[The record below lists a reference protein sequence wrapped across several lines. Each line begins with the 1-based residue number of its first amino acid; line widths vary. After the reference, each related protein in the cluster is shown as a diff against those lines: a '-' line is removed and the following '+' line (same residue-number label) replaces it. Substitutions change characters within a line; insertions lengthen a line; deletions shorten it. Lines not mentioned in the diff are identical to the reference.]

1 MTETVLSVL
10 RTEAIAKNFL
20 QGGRRIA
27 VLEDVSLEVH
37 AGEVV
42 ALTGPSGTGK
52 STFLHIAGLLER
64 PDGGR
69 IAIAGADMT
78 GAGDR
83 ERTRV
88 RRHLIGF
95 VYQFHHLLPEFTAI
109 ENAAMPLRVAGR
121 SRQEA
126 WQSARELLARL
137 GLAERLDHR
146 PAALSGGEQQ
156 RVAIA
161 RALVHHPKLVLAD
174 EPTGNL
180 DEHTAEEVMDL
191 FLTVARERQ
200 AAVLLATHNMDLAGR
215 ADRILRLHEGR
226 LEAVA

>member
-1 MTETVLSVL
+1 MTTSVL
-10 RTEAIAKNFL
+10 MAEAIAKSFL

-27 VLEDVSLEVH
+27 VLEDVSLTVH

-64 PDGGR
+64 PDAGR
-69 IAIAGADMT
+69 IAIAGEDMT
-78 GAGDR
+78 AAGER
-83 ERTRV
+83 ERTRT

-95 VYQFHHLLPEFTAI
+95 VYQFHHLLPEFTAV

-121 SRQEA
+121 PRREA
-126 WQSARELLARL
+126 HGQARSLLERL
-137 GLAERLDHR
+137 GLAERLGHR

-180 DEHTAEEVMDL
+180 DEHTADEVMDL
-191 FLTVARERQ
+191 FLKVARARR
-200 AAVLLATHNMDLAGR
+200 AAVLLATHNMALAAR
-215 ADRILRLHEGR
+215 ADRVLRLHEGR

>member
-1 MTETVLSVL
+1 MTETVLSA
-10 RTEAIAKNFL
+10 EAIANSFL
-20 QGGRRIA
+20 QGGRRIS
-27 VLEDVSLEVH
+27 VLEDVSLAVH

-64 PDGGR
+64 ADGGR
-69 IAIAGADMT
+69 IAIAGEDMT
-78 GAGDR
+78 ASGER
-83 ERTRV
+83 ERTRT

-95 VYQFHHLLPEFTAI
+95 VYQFHHLLPEFTAV

-126 WQSARELLARL
+126 CKSAHQLLARL

-180 DEHTAEEVMDL
+180 DEHTADEVMDL
-191 FLTVARERQ
+191 FLSVARERG
-200 AAVLLATHNMDLAGR
+200 AAVLLATHNMELAGR

-226 LEAVA
+226 LETVA

>member
-1 MTETVLSVL
+1 MTTTVLSA
-10 RTEAIAKNFL
+10 EAIAKSFL
-20 QGGRRIA
+20 QGGRRIP
-27 VLEDVSLEVH
+27 VLEDVSLVVH

-64 PDGGR
+64 PDAGR
-69 IAIAGADMT
+69 IVIAGEDVT
-78 GAGDR
+78 GAGER
-83 ERTRV
+83 ERTRT
-88 RRHLIGF
+88 RRHRIGF
-95 VYQFHHLLPEFTAI
+95 VYQFHRLLPEFTAV

-121 SRQEA
+121 PRQEA
-126 WQSARELLARL
+126 WENARQLLARL

-180 DEHTAEEVMDL
+180 DEHTADEVMDL

-200 AAVLLATHNMDLAGR
+200 AAVLLATHNMELAAR

-226 LEAVA
+226 LETVA

>member
-1 MTETVLSVL
+1 MTTTVLSA
-10 RTEAIAKNFL
+10 EAIAKSFL
-20 QGGRRIA
+20 QAGRRIP
-27 VLEDVSLEVH
+27 VLEDVSLVVH

-64 PDGGR
+64 PDAGR
-69 IAIAGADMT
+69 IVIAGEDVT
-78 GAGDR
+78 GASER
-83 ERTRV
+83 ERTRT
-88 RRHLIGF
+88 RRHRIGF
-95 VYQFHHLLPEFTAI
+95 VYQFHHLLPEFTAV

-121 SRQEA
+121 PRQEA
-126 WQSARELLARL
+126 WENARQLLARL

-180 DEHTAEEVMDL
+180 DEHTADEVMDL

-200 AAVLLATHNMDLAGR
+200 AAVLLATHNMELAAR

-226 LEAVA
+226 LETVA